1 MTRLP
6 FAYYKRLPAR
16 ARRIYDRS
24 NEVNFVRL
32 PAPESLEPL
41 VAALARALH
50 QSDRP
55 ATEVAASRLTAGIL
69 AALRVSGLRLR
80 VLAKRPS
87 HSWGELHGLY
97 EPEEGKTPLVTLWMR
112 TAQRKQVVAFK
123 TFLRTL
129 LHEIGHHLDYELL
142 ELEDSLH
149 TEGFYKRESSLFR
162 QLVPEPWRYEERAAV
177 AAPAPRAEVRP
188 VATVRKA
195 RRRSGAATDS
205 PKVEQGRLPFNE
217 S

>member
-1 MTRLP
+1 MP

-24 NEVNFVRL
+24 NEVSFVRL
-32 PAPESLEPL
+32 PAPERLEPL
-41 VAALARALH
+41 VAALARALQ

-55 ATEVAASRLTAGIL
+55 ATEVAASRLTAEIL

-97 EPEEGKTPLVTLWMR
+97 EPEEGKKPLVTVWMR

-162 QLVPEPWRYEERAAV
+162 QLVPEPSLYEERTGV
-177 AAPAPRAEVRP
+177 AAPPPPAAVRP
-188 VATVRKA
+188 PAAAPVRKA
-195 RRRSGAATDS
+195 RRRSGAASDP
-205 PKVEQGRLPFNE
+205 PKLEQGRLPFTE

>member
-1 MTRLP
+1 MP
-6 FAYYKRLPAR
+6 FAYYKRLPVR

-24 NEVNFVRL
+24 NATSRVRL
-32 PAPESLEPL
+32 PEPERCLPL
-41 VAALARALH
+41 VAALARAL
-50 QSDRP
+50 QASDRA
-55 ATEVAASRLTAGIL
+55 ATEVAATRLVDAILTALG
-69 AALRVSGLRLR
+69 VSGVRLR

-87 HSWGELHGLY
+87 HTWGELHGLY
-97 EPEEGKTPLVTLWMR
+97 EPEAGRKPLVTVWMR
-112 TAQRKQVVAFK
+112 TAQRRQVVAFK

-162 QLVPEPWRYEERAAV
+162 QLVPDPSRYEAPTAVPARAPAAV
-177 AAPAPRAEVRP
+177 RRKPARAEQ
-188 VATVRKA
+188 T
-195 RRRSGAATDS
+195 
-205 PKVEQGRLPFNE
+205 RLPFMD